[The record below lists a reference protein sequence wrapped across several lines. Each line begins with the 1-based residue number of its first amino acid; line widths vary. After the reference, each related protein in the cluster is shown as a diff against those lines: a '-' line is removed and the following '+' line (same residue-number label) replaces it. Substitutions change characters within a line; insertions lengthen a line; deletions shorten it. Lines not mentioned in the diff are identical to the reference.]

1 MGPRTAYRNGS
12 LMLFSNG
19 DPGRQDSVALSE
31 DGVVLRLGEERSLLR
46 WAELA
51 RMDVQPSGV
60 RRARSG
66 RVQRWIEQATLLLLR
81 LAAALLF
88 ALTFGGLGGSGIW
101 GAGSI
106 RITPVLRGKP
116 EAFSLT
122 YSIPIR
128 WPPDTTAL
136 EVEWFEPLRLQPREG
151 MCALT
156 STDCRN
162 CWTTP
167 SASRSSAAG
176 SGKQCSGDVG
186 TREASRHRRPVHH
199 CDGVA
204 GHQRRPDRHAH
215 YGYSYGPAD
224 AACAGCP
231 GRSPP
236 RG

>member
-136 EVEWFEPLRLQPREG
+136 EVEWFGAVTAAATGRDVRLNIDRLSELLDNSIGISEFSRGIWQAVLR
-151 MCALT
+151 
-156 STDCRN
+156 
-162 CWTTP
+162 
-167 SASRSSAAG
+167 
-176 SGKQCSGDVG
+176 
-186 TREASRHRRPVHH
+186 
-199 CDGVA
+199 
-204 GHQRRPDRHAH
+204 
-215 YGYSYGPAD
+215 
-224 AACAGCP
+224 
-231 GRSPP
+231 
-236 RG
+236 